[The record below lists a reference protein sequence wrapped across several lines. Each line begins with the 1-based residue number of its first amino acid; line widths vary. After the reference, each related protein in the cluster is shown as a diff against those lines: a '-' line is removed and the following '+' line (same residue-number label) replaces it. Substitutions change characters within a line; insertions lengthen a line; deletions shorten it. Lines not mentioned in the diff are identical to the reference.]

1 MTFKKLLVLLA
12 VTKTK
17 KGENMSDY
25 MELLKKAGEF
35 HGDICG
41 GIAMG
46 TKLAIYG
53 METMGM
59 TPGETDKR
67 LIVFTEIDGCISD
80 AILSVTKTSLGKKSL
95 KPMGY
100 GKFAATFLNI
110 DTGEAIR
117 LIDIKANKKDREN
130 DDETVEELIERV
142 AKTPAED
149 LFEIQKVSVKIDK
162 NDLPGKP
169 LEIATCS
176 GCGEVVMDGKHHLR
190 GGRAYCTSC
199 FGESYYEFVDE

>member
-1 MTFKKLLVLLA
+1 
-12 VTKTK
+12 
-17 KGENMSDY
+17 MSDY
-25 MELLKKAGEF
+25 MELLKKAGDF

-41 GIAMG
+41 GIVMG

-59 TPGETDKR
+59 TPGEKDKR
-67 LIVFTEIDGCISD
+67 LIVFTEIDRCISD
-80 AILSVTKTSLGKKSL
+80 AVLSVTRTSLGKKSL
-95 KPMGY
+95 KPVGY
-100 GKFAATFLNI
+100 GKFAATFVNI

-117 LIDIKANKKDREN
+117 VVDLGANKKDTGNKEE
-130 DDETVEELIERV
+130 ETIEELIERI

-149 LFEIQKVSVKIDK
+149 LFEIQKVSVKIDA

-169 LEIATCS
+169 LEIVTCA

-190 GGRAYCTSC
+190 GGHAYCTSC
-199 FGESYYEFVDE
+199 FNESYYELITE

>member
-1 MTFKKLLVLLA
+1 
-12 VTKTK
+12 
-17 KGENMSDY
+17 
-25 MELLKKAGEF
+25 MELLKRAGEF

-41 GIAMG
+41 GIVMG

-59 TPGETDKR
+59 TPGEKDKR
-67 LIVFTEIDGCISD
+67 LIVFTEIDRCISD
-80 AILSVTKTSLGKKSL
+80 AILSVTRTSLGKKSL

-100 GKFAATFLNI
+100 GKFAATFVNI

-117 LIDIKANKKDREN
+117 VIDLGANKKDMEDEDEN
-130 DDETVEELIERV
+130 KDETVEELIERI

-169 LEIATCS
+169 LEIATCAN
-176 GCGEVVMDGKHHLR
+176 CGEVVMDGKHHLL
-190 GGRAYCTSC
+190 GGRVYCTSC
-199 FGESYYEFVDE
+199 FTGSYYKILDE

>member
-1 MTFKKLLVLLA
+1 
-12 VTKTK
+12 
-17 KGENMSDY
+17 

-41 GIAMG
+41 GIVMG

-53 METMGM
+53 METMEM
-59 TPGETDKR
+59 TPGEKDKR
-67 LIVFTEIDGCISD
+67 LIVFTEIDRCISD

-100 GKFAATFLNI
+100 GKFAATFVNI

-117 LIDIKANKKDREN
+117 VIDSSANKKDRNE
-130 DDETVEELIERV
+130 DETIEELTERINR
-142 AKTPAED
+142 TPAED
-149 LFEIQKVSVKIDK
+149 LFEIQKVSVKIDA

-169 LEIATCS
+169 LEIVTCAD
-176 GCGEVVMDGKHHLR
+176 CGEVIMDGKHHLK
-190 GGRAYCTSC
+190 GGYAYCTSC
-199 FGESYYEFVDE
+199 FNGSYYKIIDE

>member
-1 MTFKKLLVLLA
+1 
-12 VTKTK
+12 
-17 KGENMSDY
+17 MSDY
-25 MELLKKAGEF
+25 MELLEKAGEF
-35 HGDICG
+35 HGDICT

-53 METMGM
+53 MESMGM
-59 TPGETDKR
+59 TPGKKDKR
-67 LIVFTEIDGCISD
+67 LIVFTEIDRCISD

-100 GKFAATFLNI
+100 GKFAATFVNI

-117 LIDIKANKKDREN
+117 IIDIDANKKHAEDEYE
-130 DDETVEELIERV
+130 ETVEEAIERIN
-142 AKTPAED
+142 KTPAED
-149 LFEIQKVSVKIDK
+149 MFEIQKVSVKIDA

-169 LEIATCS
+169 LEIVTCAD
-176 GCGEVVMDGKHHLR
+176 CGEVVMDGKHHLK

-199 FGESYYEFVDE
+199 FGESYYQFIDE

>member
-1 MTFKKLLVLLA
+1 
-12 VTKTK
+12 
-17 KGENMSDY
+17 MSDY

-59 TPGETDKR
+59 TPGEKDKR
-67 LIVFTEIDGCISD
+67 LIVFTEIDRCISD

-100 GKFAATFLNI
+100 GKFAATFVNI

-117 LIDIKANKKDREN
+117 VIDLDANKKDMENEEN
-130 DDETVEELIERV
+130 DETIEELIERV

-149 LFEIQKVSVKIDK
+149 LFEIQKVAVIIDK
-162 NDLPGKP
+162 NELPGKP
-169 LEIATCS
+169 LEMAKCAD
-176 GCGEVVMDGKHHLR
+176 CGEVIMDGKHHLK

-199 FGESYYEFVDE
+199 FSESYYKLIEE

>member
-1 MTFKKLLVLLA
+1 M
-12 VTKTK
+12 
-17 KGENMSDY
+17 NMSDY

-41 GIAMG
+41 GIVMG

-53 METMGM
+53 METLGM
-59 TPGETDKR
+59 TPGKKDKR
-67 LIVFTEIDGCISD
+67 LIVYTEIDRCISD
-80 AILSVTKTSLGKKSL
+80 AVLSVTKTSLGKKSL

-100 GKFAATFLNI
+100 GKFAATFVNI
-110 DTGEAIR
+110 ETGEAVR
-117 LIDIKANKKDREN
+117 VIDIEANKKDMEIEDN
-130 DDETVEELIERV
+130 DETLEELSERI
-142 AKTPAED
+142 AKTPAEE
-149 LFEIQKVSVKIDK
+149 LFKIQKVSVKIDE

-169 LEIATCS
+169 NEIVTCA

-199 FGESYYEFVDE
+199 FSKSYYKIL